1 MVVETLSK
9 HLKCDLQLNEGRSY
23 DKKSRKLD
31 AGILVVLQPPQG
43 TTQIVHCFEVTRRV
57 IQYKQVK
64 QKLIR
69 LNTEFR

>member
-1 MVVETLSK
+1 MI
-9 HLKCDLQLNEGRSY
+9 
-23 DKKSRKLD
+23 KSQESLMQASLWSCK
-31 AGILVVLQPPQG
+31 PPQG